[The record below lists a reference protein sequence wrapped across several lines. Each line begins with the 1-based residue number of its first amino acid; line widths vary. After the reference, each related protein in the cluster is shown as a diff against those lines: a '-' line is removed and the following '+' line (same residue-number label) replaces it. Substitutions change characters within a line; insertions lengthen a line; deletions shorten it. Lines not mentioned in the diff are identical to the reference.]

1 MKNKMTLKKAAFI
14 NACGKYSKVLLTL
27 IVNAILARIL
37 SATDYGIV
45 AIITVFSTF
54 FTTFSD
60 MGFGVAVIQN
70 KKLSKYDIDNIFSFT
85 IYMSIILMLIF
96 AGCSKFIAEFYKNP
110 VYVPLGILLSI
121 SLLFN
126 SANMVPNGILNRNK
140 KFVILAVRTTLVYF
154 FSAIIT
160 IILAVVGLRYYALA
174 IQAVL
179 TAVFTFL
186 WNIITTKPK
195 FYFNFE
201 FKSVKK
207 VINYS
212 GYQFAFN
219 VVNYFARNLDN
230 LLTGKFMGSAQ
241 LGYYDKAYNLMLYP
255 VNNLTGVVSPVL
267 HPILSDYQNNYELIY
282 IKYMKVFKILFC
294 IALYIAPLC
303 YLASN
308 EIVDIMY
315 GNNWGD
321 AASCFKYLSL
331 AIIPQMLNSSTGGI
345 FQAIGNTKLL
355 FWNSCINTAI
365 TVIAILIG
373 IFFGKSIIVL
383 SICVA
388 IAYIF
393 HFFTAYYMLIVMGFH
408 YKISKFIKDIL
419 PDIVILIGMFTAVIL
434 YPLGV
439 NSNVLFEFMKKAL
452 YSLGFFIVFLLIT
465 KEYRVLNVFNFS
477 LLKRTDEKLN

>member
-1 MKNKMTLKKAAFI
+1 MTLKKAAFI